1 MNEALHNISVQLQE
15 QRDNER
21 LAQLPDELGLRE
33 HIRNR
38 PFSAMVQ
45 DLAKPGQDIV
55 DSLTPEKLCALL
67 KGLGVIVGASE
78 ELDKMKKVVIYNK
91 GSLGSLATDTFP
103 LEGVTAEKAHL
114 LHMSVG
120 AVGETGELA
129 DAVGAYVTGDVEELD
144 VQNVLEE
151 VGDTLFYLQ
160 GILNAIG
167 YSLHDAML
175 ANKVKLLGKRYKNG
189 YSDQA
194 AQERADK
201 PAGE

>member
-1 MNEALHNISVQLQE
+1 MNQALHSISVQLQE

-38 PFSAMVQ
+38 PFSAMVT
-45 DLAKPGQDIV
+45 DLAKPGQDII
-55 DSLTPEKLCALL
+55 DTLTPLKFCALA
-67 KGLGVIVGASE
+67 KALGYVIGTSE
-78 ELDKMKKVVIYNK
+78 SLDQVKKLVIYNK
-91 GSLGSLATDTFP
+91 AIKGVELQGEIP
-103 LEGVTAEKAHL
+103 LDDLTPEKAHL
-114 LHMSVG
+114 LHM
-120 AVGETGELA
+120 AVGSAGEAGELA
-129 DAVGAYVTGDVEELD
+129 DAIADHVYQGAELD
-144 VQNVLEE
+144 VENVLEE
-151 VGDTLFYLQ
+151 IGDQLFYLQ

-189 YSDQA
+189 YSDAA
-194 AQERADK
+194 AQARADK